1 MQILLIESFKF
12 KFYTALVLKPA
23 THVLMCLFYF
33 LSLSRSTDLS
43 CPIFEDYK
51 GKKKKSKPTDGEHL
65 WFDSVNMCNNT
76 QSLIEYKDVTQS
88 RVCANIIN
96 HDSAAR
102 AINK

>member
-12 KFYTALVLKPA
+12 KFYTALVFKSA
-23 THVLMCLFYF
+23 TDALMCLFYF
-33 LSLSRSTDLS
+33 VGLSRSTDLNRS
-43 CPIFEDYK
+43 SFEDYE
-51 GKKKKSKPTDGEHL
+51 GKKIKSTDGYHL
-65 WFDSVNMCNNT
+65 WFHGVNMDNNT
-76 QSLIEYKDVTQS
+76 QSLIEYKNVTQL